1 LLDAGREKGRHGMRR
16 RFLVHE
22 RRDNVGVAVDDIG
35 AGEHVEGMFMEDG
48 SVLAV
53 QALEPISFGHKIAL
67 RDISAG
73 AEVTRYD
80 SCIGIATQPISKG
93 EHVHIHN
100 VKSARC

>member
-1 LLDAGREKGRHGMRR
+1 MRR

-35 AGEHVEGMFMEDG
+35 AGEYVEGMLMEDG